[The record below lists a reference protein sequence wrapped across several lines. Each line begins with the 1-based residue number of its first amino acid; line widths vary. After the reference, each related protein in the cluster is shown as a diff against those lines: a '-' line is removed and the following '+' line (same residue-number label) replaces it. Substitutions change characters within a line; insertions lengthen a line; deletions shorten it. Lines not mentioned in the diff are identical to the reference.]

1 LNVSAT
7 AFPSTY
13 ALVRPALAGGD
24 AVYHH
29 AFLSALSRKLG
40 RSCISI
46 AVSWHLLVEV
56 YRFFARLP

>member
-1 LNVSAT
+1 
-7 AFPSTY
+7 
-13 ALVRPALAGGD
+13 
-24 AVYHH
+24 VYHH